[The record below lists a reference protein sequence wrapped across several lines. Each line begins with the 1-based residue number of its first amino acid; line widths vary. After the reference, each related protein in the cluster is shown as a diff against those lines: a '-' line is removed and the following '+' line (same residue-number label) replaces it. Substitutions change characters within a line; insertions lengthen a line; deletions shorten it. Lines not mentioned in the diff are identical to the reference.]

1 MRNTVS
7 FLFIFA
13 LTFGGLFIPVSE
25 ANSGMFAKFSDAFP
39 QNRNTITGFVFDESR
54 RPINGVYVELLN
66 DTYGTVSRTRTSGSG
81 LYSFRGI
88 ANGQFKIKV
97 LPLGTD
103 YEGQTRDVSL
113 VSVSARPGSGAVNEQ
128 VDFYLKAK
136 KNVNSGPLA
145 APGVVFAQEVPK
157 AAEKLYEEGIDFLR
171 DKNEKEG
178 FEKLKSALEIFPQ
191 YYLALDR
198 LGTEY
203 VVRGYYR
210 PAYVLLTKALEVN
223 PRSFSSTFG
232 LGLTLYRLE
241 QIDSSI
247 ETLQRAVNLYNESV
261 NAHLW
266 LGIAF
271 LHNGK
276 LTQAETS
283 LVKANKLS
291 REESADVHW
300 QLARLYNQQK
310 RYADAADELELFLK
324 HSTKAVETE
333 KIKQTIKQ
341 LREKAA
347 SK

>member
-1 MRNTVS
+1 MRTTVS

-13 LTFGGLFIPVSE
+13 LTFGGLFIPASE
-25 ANSGMFAKFSDAFP
+25 ANPGMFAKPVFSEAFS
-39 QNRNTITGFVFDESR
+39 QSRNTITGFVFDESR
-54 RPINGVYVELLN
+54 RPVSGIYVELLN
-66 DTYGTVSRTRTSGSG
+66 DTYSTVSRMRTTGSG

-88 ANGQFKIKV
+88 SNGQFKVKV

-103 YEGQTRDVSL
+103 YEEQTRDVSL
-113 VSVSARPGSGAVNEQ
+113 VSVSARPGSGAMNEQ
-128 VDFYLKAK
+128 VDFYLRAR

-145 APGVVFAQEVPK
+145 APGVVFAQEVPR

-171 DKNEKEG
+171 NKNEKEG
-178 FEKLKSALEIFPQ
+178 FEKLKSALETFPG

-247 ETLQRAVNLYNESV
+247 ETLQRAVNLYKESV

-266 LGIAF
+266 L
-271 LHNGK
+271 
-276 LTQAETS
+276 
-283 LVKANKLS
+283 
-291 REESADVHW
+291 
-300 QLARLYNQQK
+300 
-310 RYADAADELELFLK
+310 
-324 HSTKAVETE
+324 
-333 KIKQTIKQ
+333 
-341 LREKAA
+341 
-347 SK
+347 